1 MSSFLLPLAMTD
13 GARIGIAVGVL
24 VFIMLFIKLIIGFI
38 KFCFRHPIIFIL
50 LLLCGGLG
58 FAFNFLL
65 AGVLI
70 LAVLAGGIV
79 MFIFNGFDL

>member
-1 MSSFLLPLAMTD
+1 MTSLLLPLAMEN
-13 GARIGIAVGVL
+13 GAKIGILVGVL
-24 VFIMLFIKLIIGFI
+24 VFIVLFIKLIIGFI
-38 KFCFRHPIIFIL
+38 KFCFRHPIIFIG

-70 LAVLAGGIV
+70 IAVLIGGLV
-79 MFIFNGFDL
+79 TFILGGFGN